1 MEFYV
6 YLVLVPGE
14 TCQIFANPRCHFYRC
29 VQERAYVSY
38 LELFRRQPWHRI
50 HPPMKLVAQLIE
62 QQIGFLTFL
71 TTDAKVMHRELV
83 QTESGIKLFLI
94 VNNKAEEL
102 SLVEV
107 SAVPPNLIRCD

>member
-1 MEFYV
+1 MPILDVTFIVVCKTGHTSATWNY
-6 YLVLVPGE
+6 
-14 TCQIFANPRCHFYRC
+14 FAASHGT
-29 VQERAYVSY
+29 ES
-38 LELFRRQPWHRI
+38 I
-50 HPPMKLVAQLIE
+50 PPMKLVAQLIE

>member
-1 MEFYV
+1 MS
-6 YLVLVPGE
+6 LLSLCARQGIRQLPG
-14 TCQIFANPRCHFYRC
+14 TISQPAMAQNPSPY
-29 VQERAYVSY
+29 E
-38 LELFRRQPWHRI
+38 
-50 HPPMKLVAQLIE
+50 
-62 QQIGFLTFL
+62 IGGSVNRTADRLLNLGTDL
-71 TTDAKVMHRELV
+71 PDAKVMHRELV